1 MQTIA
6 EEKIV
11 STHSSR
17 PKRSARRKLDVLQ
30 SVISDS
36 PIVKRHEIA
45 PEHTRNITIDLS
57 SEDEDDFKS
66 TIGFKK
72 QQKTANSLI
81 MSSTPLVK
89 ISAHPRI
96 IPSCSVASTEQYE
109 CELGSRVSVE
119 GDRVEV
125 DSSLSQNEATKQ
137 QEKSKNVDTLFTYI
151 YDHVCVCKF
160 TGHLV
165 WELGF
170 TKGQLLTLVGHKSQL
185 YGYNTDK
192 YLLLLHI

>member
-6 EEKIV
+6 EEKNF

-45 PEHTRNITIDLS
+45 PEHTRNTTIDLS

-72 QQKTANSLI
+72 RHEKTANSLI

-96 IPSCSVASTEQYE
+96 TPSGSVASTEQYE

-137 QEKSKNVDTLFTYI
+137 QEKSKNVDTLFTYMI
-151 YDHVCVCKF
+151 VCV
-160 TGHLV
+160 
-165 WELGF
+165 
-170 TKGQLLTLVGHKSQL
+170 
-185 YGYNTDK
+185 
-192 YLLLLHI
+192 